1 MDRQPTQDGHLL
13 GGERR
18 LASAHGGSDAIASHW
33 SGAVACGVYV
43 WTGCVG
49 VCVGV
54 SVWRRCEWWCGVEWW
69 WWGVGTG
76 HYECVMKRSK
86 LRREGWIDMC
96 RIWRGGCSAGQVEI
110 ERRQGASVTKYIR
123 QSKI

>member
-43 WTGCVG
+43 WAGCVG

-54 SVWRRCEWWCGVEWW
+54 SVATMRVVVRSRVVV
-69 WWGVGTG
+69 VGSG
-76 HYECVMKRSK
+76 HWA
-86 LRREGWIDMC
+86 L
-96 RIWRGGCSAGQVEI
+96 
-110 ERRQGASVTKYIR
+110 
-123 QSKI
+123 